1 MKKAMYYVCPVCG
14 GITMTTGQAEL
25 SCCGRKLRALVP
37 QKAAEEEKLRVEKV
51 EDEWFITSSHPMTKA
66 PHIAFVAFA
75 TGDKIQLIKQYPE
88 WNLQVRIQKRGHGM
102 LFWYSTTQGFFYQ
115 LL

>member
-1 MKKAMYYVCPVCG
+1 MEKENY
-14 GITMTTGQAEL
+14 L
-25 SCCGRKLRALVP
+25 S
-37 QKAAEEEKLRVEKV
+37 
-51 EDEWFITSSHPMTKA
+51 
-66 PHIAFVAFA
+66 FVAFA